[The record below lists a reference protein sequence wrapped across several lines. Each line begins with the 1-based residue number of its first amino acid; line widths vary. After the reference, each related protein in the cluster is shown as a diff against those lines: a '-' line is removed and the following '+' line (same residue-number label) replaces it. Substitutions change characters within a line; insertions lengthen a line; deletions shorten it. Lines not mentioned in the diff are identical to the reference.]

1 MINDTILKNEKQ
13 GRKRIPYKIR
23 AHAHTRENLKKEI
36 WRISERMT

>member
-23 AHAHTRENLKKEI
+23 AHARTREN
-36 WRISERMT
+36 